1 MEPLLSAEEL
11 SVGWWFL
18 IPFAGALLALILTE
32 TGASTSW
39 CRPGTAT
46 RARVAIAGAVGAVNV
61 HWLAVEL
68 LAETA
73 QSTSRTLSLV
83 SGGAMGLAA
92 IIALSALCHAHRPA
106 WRIDNGVIVGPTFG
120 QGAFCA
126 SAILLSP
133 VDTELAS
140 LVALREDHRTPSSG
154 GPAAGR
160 TAHKPAERSVRSAN
174 THNCSLDAPSRNCL
188 GYFP

>member
-46 RARVAIAGAVGAVNV
+46 RARVAIAGVVGAVNV

-92 IIALSALCHAHRPA
+92 INDELENGKYDAVARLSK
-106 WRIDNGVIVGPTFG
+106 G
-120 QGAFCA
+120 QISRSLEAVSVAFVFE
-126 SAILLSP
+126 S
-133 VDTELAS
+133 
-140 LVALREDHRTPSSG
+140 
-154 GPAAGR
+154 
-160 TAHKPAERSVRSAN
+160 
-174 THNCSLDAPSRNCL
+174 
-188 GYFP
+188 